1 MRVLHF
7 LYQAVGIEMYFWNLL
22 KKSFLV
28 GLFSCKN
35 GNLKAQIHTKITN
48 KQIMMQTELG
58 KKACNI
64 FTTIDYLFMQLHLH
78 ALRWNF
84 VGRFISSVLKSKM

>member
-48 KQIMMQTELG
+48 KQIMMQTGLG
-58 KKACNI
+58 KKSVQYFHNNRLSIHATSFACI
-64 FTTIDYLFMQLHLH
+64 
-78 ALRWNF
+78 ALEFR
-84 VGRFISSVLKSKM
+84 RKIY